1 MGQATEAAQA
11 AQAALSDSDH
21 STEGEEEVLTE
32 YKYKPLVGSHTIRI
46 LNLRPGGEEAG
57 DIVCE
62 LVDVNLEK
70 VKNKYEALSWS
81 WGTDDWDKK
90 IQIHNRGTD
99 FFFNVPRSLASAL
112 KALRRVKRV
121 RRLWIDA
128 ICINQ
133 AKSDE
138 KNKQVPMMAKIYGGA
153 SSVCIWLG
161 EGDPDGRHAVALD
174 FIKDEVLKLQGFD
187 ELCDNP
193 QASYKWKAMLDLMK
207 RPWFS
212 RRWVVQEIAL
222 ARSATIYCGEETIP
236 WKDFSDAVQLFVEVE
251 TATHRL
257 SDVMKKDPNFY
268 HVPGWFEFVS
278 ALGASLLINA
288 TGNLFRRAKDKQQPL
303 LSLESLV
310 SSLSVFEATQ
320 QHDTIYSLLAIAKDT
335 SPIAVLHGDID
346 SVVIP
351 AAGQLNAWAYRHIKA
366 RPYEVDYKRP
376 FRDICKE
383 FTLFSIRQSEQKAR
397 ALDII
402 CRPWAPPRRTKE
414 RERKG
419 KVAGKPRR
427 ASNKEEETDNMPS
440 WISRLDGAVHGMF
453 LHPDGEV
460 KMGRQN
466 ADSLVGLPGLNQINY
481 NAAGT
486 KEVNM
491 RVLKFWKRESSYSMY
506 VQGFELDKVSKVEV
520 ASQGG
525 AIPKDWVDQAEWND
539 TDEEDPP
546 EEFWRTLVADRG
558 RHGQNP
564 PTYYARACKESI
576 TKGLRSGA
584 LNTSALINDGRCSV
598 VAEFFRRVQ
607 AVIWNRSLMRT
618 KAGHLGIVSKDVK
631 EGDLICILFGCSV
644 PVVLRRHYLNDKDVL
659 RDREEDDKEFD
670 SLKEKAATRIQ
681 EGFRESKARRAQL
694 KLIREEKEKAAKQ
707 EEVQVTASEP
717 RPANYEDS
725 RSSKEEEAQPP
736 YNEDTPNSMDG
747 KPELKSKPKPEEKVE
762 AALVTAN
769 GTVPAE
775 VEQSQPS
782 TEEGPARTKAK
793 SNPKSSPEILEDK
806 SHASGSGKEARP
818 SYYEFLGEC
827 YVHGMMDGE
836 AIEFQNFEE
845 IKAQTF
851 ELR

>member
-1 MGQATEAAQA
+1 
-11 AQAALSDSDH
+11 
-21 STEGEEEVLTE
+21 
-32 YKYKPLVGSHTIRI
+32 
-46 LNLRPGGEEAG
+46 
-57 DIVCE
+57 
-62 LVDVNLEK
+62 
-70 VKNKYEALSWS
+70 
-81 WGTDDWDKK
+81 
-90 IQIHNRGTD
+90 
-99 FFFNVPRSLASAL
+99 
-112 KALRRVKRV
+112 
-121 RRLWIDA
+121 
-128 ICINQ
+128 
-133 AKSDE
+133 
-138 KNKQVPMMAKIYGGA
+138 MMAKIYGGA

-174 FIKDEVLKLQGFD
+174 FIKDEVLKLQSFD

-193 QASYKWKAMLDLMK
+193 EASHKWKAMLDLMK

-222 ARSATIYCGEETIP
+222 ATSATIYCGEKTIP

-257 SDVMKKDPNFY
+257 SDVMKKDPDFY
-268 HVPGWFEFVS
+268 HVPGWFELVS

-288 TGNLFRRAKDKQQPL
+288 TGNLFRRSKDKRQPL

-310 SSLSVFEATQ
+310 SSLSVFEATEPR
-320 QHDTIYSLLAIAKDT
+320 DTIYSLLAIAKDT
-335 SPIAVLHGDID
+335 SPIAVIHGPTQ
-346 SVVIP
+346 SVVTP
-351 AAGQLNAWAYRHIKA
+351 AASQLSAWAYRHIKA

-383 FTLFSIRQSEQKAR
+383 FILFSIRQSDQKAR

-402 CRPWAPPRRTKE
+402 CRPWAPPRSTKKIE
-414 RERKG
+414 RRG
-419 KVAGKPRR
+419 IGTARQR
-427 ASNKEEETDNMPS
+427 NYSYKEDETENMPS
-440 WISRLDGAVHGMF
+440 WISRLDGAVHAMYP
-453 LHPDGEV
+453 HPDGEE

-491 RVLKFWKRESSYSMY
+491 EVLKFWRRKSSYSMY
-506 VQGFELDKVSKVEV
+506 VQGFQFDKVNKVEV

-525 AIPKDWVDQAEWND
+525 AIPKDWVDQVGWKD
-539 TDEEDPP
+539 TREDPP

-584 LNTSALINDGRCSV
+584 LNTTALINDGRCSV

-618 KAGHLGIVSKDVK
+618 DMGHLGIVSKDVK

-644 PVVLRRHYLNDKDVL
+644 PVVLRRHRL
-659 RDREEDDKEFD
+659 RLPEVFRDQKEDEEEFD
-670 SLKEKAATRIQ
+670 LVKEKAAIRIQ
-681 EGFRESKARRAQL
+681 KGFKDSKSRRAKL
-694 KLIREEKEKAAKQ
+694 KLARELKEEALKQ
-707 EEVQVTASEP
+707 KGLQVTVNTTL
-717 RPANYEDS
+717 PANHEDS
-725 RSSKEEEAQPP
+725 RSSKEAGAQLP
-736 YNEDTPNSMDG
+736 YNGDTSNLMDG
-747 KPELKSKPKPEEKVE
+747 QAELKSKPKPGEEAE
-762 AALVTAN
+762 AAPVTAI

-775 VEQSQPS
+775 VERPQPS
-782 TEEGPARTKAK
+782 SEEGPGWAKEEETSQLMNGQNNSGEKK
-793 SNPKSSPEILEDK
+793 SNPKSSTENVGRKMRSKSWPLERVVTQAEDK
-806 SHASGSGKEARP
+806 SDESDQEKKADNSKRF
-818 SYYEFLGEC
+818 YYEFIGEC

-836 AIEFQNFEE
+836 AIEYQNFKG
-845 IKAQTF
+845 IKPRTF